1 MNLASDSKR
10 TPPPPHQ
17 GTIVLGAHGGARLLT
32 ALFAAALLFASCEKP
47 TDPGG
52 NTGTKPK
59 PITYTT
65 TVNGT
70 VQDAS
75 RPGVGLP
82 GATVSASTK
91 PAPTATTTGP
101 NGAFTLQVTHSGSFT
116 LTAQKACY
124 ETSPRKSVTLTSNTP
139 YDAEVIALTPNEPTG
154 NKRFDLT
161 PNADGSTYTLT
172 VADCVR
178 TITSGEFAS
187 DHSSVPA
194 STRANTRLAGRLGAT
209 NQHQKVTVIELP
221 ESLIRI
227 EQQAFSAHQKVSG
240 ALTIPPTVDHIGA
253 SAFYQ
258 LSSSSNSSEQVRLD
272 FPPSSKLKFIG
283 SQAFRNALIQAFPQ
297 LPQSLETVEQNAFS
311 AVTHSTVSDFVIP
324 ENVAELGNRVF
335 GTNATFQGTLTIESP
350 HLVRTPADTAVA
362 KTGRLGDAMFFAP
375 GFGTGTSPFT
385 QIILHKT
392 VFDSY
397 SQADLNAIFGTGGS
411 YVDIA
416 DRTTPLTK

>member
-1 MNLASDSKR
+1 M
-10 TPPPPHQ
+10 
-17 GTIVLGAHGGARLLT
+17 
-32 ALFAAALLFASCEKP
+32 
-47 TDPGG
+47 
-52 NTGTKPK
+52 
-59 PITYTT
+59 
-65 TVNGT
+65 
-70 VQDAS
+70 
-75 RPGVGLP
+75 
-82 GATVSASTK
+82 
-91 PAPTATTTGP
+91 
-101 NGAFTLQVTHSGSFT
+101 
-116 LTAQKACY
+116 
-124 ETSPRKSVTLTSNTP
+124 
-139 YDAEVIALTPNEPTG
+139 IALTPNEPTG

-194 STRANTRLAGRLGAT
+194 STRAKTRLAGRLGAT
-209 NQHQKVTVIELP
+209 NQHHKVTTIELP